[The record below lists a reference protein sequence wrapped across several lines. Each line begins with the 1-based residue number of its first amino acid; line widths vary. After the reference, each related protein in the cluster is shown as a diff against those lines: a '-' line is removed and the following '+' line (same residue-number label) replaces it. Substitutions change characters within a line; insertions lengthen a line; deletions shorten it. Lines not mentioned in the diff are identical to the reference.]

1 MIITFEPNVIRLL
14 FLNRLLLLNSALEI
28 TIHDTKYKEKE
39 NMHIRITVS
48 FELINIFIQVI
59 FPNIISYLDRTS
71 KEKQNDI
78 NFKIK

>member
-1 MIITFEPNVIRLL
+1 
-14 FLNRLLLLNSALEI
+14 
-28 TIHDTKYKEKE
+28 
-39 NMHIRITVS
+39 MHIRITVS

-78 NFKIK
+78 NFKLNNFIEMV